1 MEKKDSL
8 FQKYREI
15 IMYLI
20 FGVLTTIVGWA
31 VYKGGFSL
39 AAHIPGVSL
48 SDKNS
53 AGYIVCYIVIQVMQW
68 IVAVLFAFFT
78 NRRWVFT
85 AADRSREA
93 MGKQMGLFFKSR
105 VATLLLD
112 IVVTYLGILLLARG
126 SADAVMFTIFGY
138 TITVEMLSKIIA
150 SVLVVIANYV
160 LSKLLV
166 FRRKTSE

>member
-1 MEKKDSL
+1 
-8 FQKYREI
+8 
-15 IMYLI
+15 
-20 FGVLTTIVGWA
+20 
-31 VYKGGFSL
+31 
-39 AAHIPGVSL
+39 
-48 SDKNS
+48 
-53 AGYIVCYIVIQVMQW
+53 
-68 IVAVLFAFFT
+68 
-78 NRRWVFT
+78 VFT